1 MSTNNQFNSGFQE
14 SSAENNVD
22 LGTKFVTKSYLMEV
36 YPYLN
41 GLGNNIKTAGLW
53 TWGYN
58 LYGRLGDNTTTDKS
72 SPVQTIAGGTNWKQV
87 ASGSSHTA
95 AIKTDGTLW
104 SWGYNAAGNLG
115 DNTAISKSSPV
126 QTVTGGTNW
135 RQVSGGSYYTAAIK
149 TDGTLWTWGSNGFGN
164 LGDNTTTNK
173 SSPVQTIAGGTTW
186 RQVATGS
193 SHTAAIKTDGTLWLW
208 GVNPYGGLGD
218 NTSVNKSSP
227 VQTVAAGTNWRQVA
241 CGTDHT
247 AAVKTDGTLWAWG
260 YNSTGQLGDN
270 TSVNKSS
277 PVQTIAGGT
286 NWRQVACGANHT
298 AAIKTD
304 GTLWL
309 WGWDSNGQLG
319 DNTTASKSSPVQTVT
334 GGTNWRQV
342 SCGSANHTA
351 AIKTDGT
358 LWTWGYNSFG
368 NLGDNTTTN
377 KSSPIQTITGGNNW
391 KQVACG
397 GNHSTAI
404 QEMGD
409 DF

>member
-22 LGTKFVTKSYLMEV
+22 LGTKFVTKSYLMDV

-53 TWGYN
+53 TWGFN
-58 LYGRLGDNTTTDKS
+58 NNGQLGDNTITSKS
-72 SPVQTIAGGTNWKQV
+72 SPVQTVTGGTNWKQV
-87 ASGSSHTA
+87 ASGAIYTAAIKTDGTLWNWGSGVNGRLGDNTTASKSSPVQTVAGGTNWRQVSGGSSHTA

-104 SWGYNAAGNLG
+104 LWGWDSNGELG
-115 DNTAISKSSPV
+115 DNTTTNKSSPV

-135 RQVSGGSYYTAAIK
+135 RQVACGA
-149 TDGTLWTWGSNGFGN
+149 N
-164 LGDNTTTNK
+164 
-173 SSPVQTIAGGTTW
+173 
-186 RQVATGS
+186 
-193 SHTAAIKTDGTLWLW
+193 HTAAVKTDGTLWLW

-218 NTSVNKSSP
+218 NTSASKSSP

-241 CGTDHT
+241 CGTYHT
-247 AAVKTDGTLWAWG
+247 AAIKTDGTLWAWG
-260 YNSTGQLGDN
+260 YNSTGQLCDN

-286 NWRQVACGANHT
+286 NWRQVACGT
-298 AAIKTD
+298 Y
-304 GTLWL
+304 
-309 WGWDSNGQLG
+309 
-319 DNTTASKSSPVQTVT
+319 
-334 GGTNWRQV
+334 
-342 SCGSANHTA
+342 HTA

-358 LWTWGYNSFG
+358 LWTWGYNNNG
-368 NLGDNTTTN
+368 QLGDNTLIN
-377 KSSPIQTITGGNNW
+377 KSSPVQTVAAGTTWRQVSCGDNHTAAIKTDGTLWNWGYNGGGQLGDNTLINKSSPVQTIVGRNNW
-391 KQVACG
+391 KQVSCG

>member
-58 LYGRLGDNTTTDKS
+58 LYGQLGDNTSVNNSSPVQTIAGGTNWRQVSGGANHTVAIKTDGTLWLWGYNGVGQLGDNTVTSKS
-72 SPVQTIAGGTNWKQV
+72 SPVQTIAGGTNW
-87 ASGSSHTA
+87 
-95 AIKTDGTLW
+95 
-104 SWGYNAAGNLG
+104 
-115 DNTAISKSSPV
+115 
-126 QTVTGGTNW
+126 
-135 RQVSGGSYYTAAIK
+135 RQVSG
-149 TDGTLWTWGSNGFGN
+149 
-164 LGDNTTTNK
+164 
-173 SSPVQTIAGGTTW
+173 
-186 RQVATGS
+186 GS

-208 GVNPYGGLGD
+208 GFNSNGQLGD
-218 NTSVNKSSP
+218 NTLTNKSSP
-227 VQTVAAGTNWRQVA
+227 VQTIAGGTNWRQVA
-241 CGTDHT
+241 CGNSHT
-247 AAVKTDGTLWAWG
+247 AAIKTDGTLWTWGFNIYGQLGDNTTTSKSSPVQTVVGGTNWRQVASGAIYTAAIKTDGTLWSWG
-260 YNSTGQLGDN
+260 YNLYGQLGDN

-286 NWRQVACGANHT
+286 NWRQVASGSSHT
-298 AAIKTD
+298 
-304 GTLWL
+304 
-309 WGWDSNGQLG
+309 S
-319 DNTTASKSSPVQTVT
+319 
-334 GGTNWRQV
+334 
-342 SCGSANHTA
+342 

-358 LWTWGYNSFG
+358 LWTWGYNTNGQLGDNTTASKG
-368 NLGDNTTTN
+368 SPVQTVVGGTNWRQVACGTDHTAAIKTDGTLWSWGYNLYGQLGDNTTTS
-377 KSSPIQTITGGNNW
+377 KSSPVQTIVGGNNW
-391 KQVACG
+391 KQISCG